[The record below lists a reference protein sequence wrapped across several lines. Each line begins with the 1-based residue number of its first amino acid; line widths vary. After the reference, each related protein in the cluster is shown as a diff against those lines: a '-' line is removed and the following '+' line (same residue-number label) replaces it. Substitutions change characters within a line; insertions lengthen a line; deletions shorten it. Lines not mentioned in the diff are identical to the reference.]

1 MSAQVMKMVMTLTTS
16 ESGTVTYIK
25 RPGAVLDA
33 GTVIGHLELDDP
45 SLITKAQE
53 YKGQFPELDVSTPTV
68 GDKLNHKHSHYRH
81 MLDNI
86 LSGNCTISI
95 NSSNYICIVLT

>member
-1 MSAQVMKMVMTLTTS
+1 MKMVMTLTAG
-16 ESGTVTYIK
+16 ESGIVSYTK

-33 GTVIGHLELDDP
+33 GTVIGHLVLDDP
-45 SLITKAQE
+45 SLITSAQD

-86 LSGNCTISI
+86 LAGVYLEQFHIFLFLRYT
-95 NSSNYICIVLT
+95 VL